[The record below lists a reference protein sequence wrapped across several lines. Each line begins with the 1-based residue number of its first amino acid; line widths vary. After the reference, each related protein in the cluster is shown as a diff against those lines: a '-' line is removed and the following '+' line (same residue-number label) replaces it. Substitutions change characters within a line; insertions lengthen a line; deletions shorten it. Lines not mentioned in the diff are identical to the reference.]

1 MLPSFGTSPS
11 LALSSQNFTH
21 PRPGLIISVP
31 PTPYHS
37 GTSMAQNR
45 QNSPE
50 PLPVPLNKDTG
61 EKKGHLQK

>member
-31 PTPYHS
+31 PTPLP
-37 GTSMAQNR
+37 GTPPSPKQTNR
-45 QNSPE
+45 DGVSHPI
-50 PLPVPLNKDTG
+50 PLRDLNG
-61 EKKGHLQK
+61 SE